1 MPLRGDRLR
10 LLRQNRKF
18 TQEELAERL
27 RLGIRQ
33 IHRYE
38 KGLSDPAGDI
48 VARIATELEVTTD
61 YLLGLI
67 DDPSRHFQ
75 DKDLTPVERK
85 LLSAF
90 RRRKWEEILQI
101 LATELGAPPGS
112 ASKAGRRT
120 RH

>member
-1 MPLRGDRLR
+1 MSLRGDRLR
-10 LLRQNRKF
+10 QLRQSRKY

-38 KGLSDPAGDI
+38 NGLSDPAGDI
-48 VARIATELEVTTD
+48 VARIASELEVSTD

-67 DDPSRHFQ
+67 DDPHHYQNLSAE
-75 DKDLTPVERK
+75 ERK

-90 RRRKWEEILQI
+90 RRRKWEEVLQI
-101 LATELGAPPGS
+101 LATELGALPGHS
-112 ASKAGRRT
+112 GKGRRRT